1 MDTFQRQYR
10 SSLQDLTFN
19 SKPIITNL
27 TIIAD
32 ENEKFA
38 NIVVAAVEDRIRNAH
53 PKHKLPVLYLMDSI
67 LKNVGRSYRQLFQKN
82 LVSNF
87 AAAFAVVDQNE
98 KESLK
103 KLIHTWRTHPGGYL
117 FPSHVIG
124 AVEKEIA
131 KPPAPAQVPQRVNQ
145 NQFPASYNR
154 QKTVVPPPVQHRP
167 PYKQPTPQPPSSFIL
182 SQSALVVQ
190 KQLSTVIAQK
200 KASLILNPSDPDTL
214 QQIKI
219 LEDLYSIVSTTAL
232 EDAVINQIAGQIRT
246 LAVSNANQSVN
257 IPPARVVNQ
266 PAQYPPYA
274 NYQVPT
280 PAFPSYPPTSQY
292 PAPVIPPLPVKSI
305 GVPSVP
311 FISSS
316 LLSGLSNIDANLLK
330 SFNSPTTIPA
340 SLVNDGTTA
349 QNVSNI
355 PIINLTTKDIQEVRV
370 NLWIKLYDEIDLQC
384 KQCALRFKSI
394 NDGKTHLEAH
404 LDWHF
409 RQKRRQKEKSKKT
422 ISRDWYISEADWL
435 TEEPIDVVDQHVAPV
450 FFSSKDDLKS
460 PVEEVSIIPAGD
472 QINKC
477 NICHESLEKYF
488 DAEHDDWMLRNTVKI
503 NEKLYHQ
510 TCYQD
515 KPAVGT
521 PILGKRTLDAD
532 QPDSDKKIK
541 V

>member
-38 NIVVAAVEDRIRNAH
+38 NIVVAAVEDRIRN
-53 PKHKLPVLYLMDSI
+53 
-67 LKNVGRSYRQLFQKN
+67 
-82 LVSNF
+82 VSNF

-145 NQFPASYNR
+145 
-154 QKTVVPPPVQHRP
+154 VVPPPVQHRP

-541 V
+541 VN